1 MARPRHRVKLQ
12 VRVPFVKAEYE
23 WVGTRAGAT
32 LANLNTTV
40 VHEIIP
46 VIADDTVGIQS
57 FTVYRV
63 VGQISVLAQAGIV
76 NANALGLVL
85 GVEDAGSDQMSD
97 NSLPTTSTD
106 VDAFHHKG
114 IMWWWT
120 GFPTFSGPMTDAD
133 ENAWILPIDIKVKRI
148 IHKRQRL
155 VLTAEAAT
163 TARLRL
169 TVNVRALIRESA
181 GS

>member
-1 MARPRHRVKLQ
+1 MPRGRHRVKAT
-12 VRVPFVKAEYE
+12 VRVPFVKLEWE
-23 WVGTRAGAT
+23 WVGTRSGPG

-40 VHEIIP
+40 VYEIIP

-63 VGQISVLAQAGIV
+63 VGLITVMSQAGIV
-76 NANALGLVL
+76 NANALGMVL
-85 GVEDAGSDQMSD
+85 GVEDAGTDQTSD
-97 NSLPTTSTD
+97 NTLPTTSTD

-120 GFPTFSGPMTDAD
+120 GFPVFPSGMTDSD
-133 ENAWILPIDIKVKRI
+133 ESGMHVPIDIKVKRI

-155 VLTAEAAT
+155 VLTAECAT
-163 TARLRL
+163 TARLRIG
-169 TVNVRALIRESA
+169 VNLRCLIRETA